1 MFFLVYAGGNL
12 LGGEVVLKSDAPAGG
27 HEITASGSN
36 AAQAEYGIA
45 GGDDLEAVDFFDVTA
60 LVSSEYVLGDKGV
73 KNGLE

>member
-27 HEITASGSN
+27 HEIAASGSY
-36 AAQAEYGIA
+36 AAQTEDSIT
-45 GGDDLEAVDFFDVTA
+45 GGDNLEAVDFLDITVLVGGENA
-60 LVSSEYVLGDKGV
+60 LAYEGF